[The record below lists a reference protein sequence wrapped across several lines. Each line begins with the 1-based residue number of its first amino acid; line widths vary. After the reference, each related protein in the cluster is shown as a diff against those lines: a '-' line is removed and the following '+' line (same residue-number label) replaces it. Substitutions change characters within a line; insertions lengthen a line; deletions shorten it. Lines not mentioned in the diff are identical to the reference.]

1 MQKEKCLI
9 VSHLNI
15 EDLLTING
23 IVRYYSTKYL
33 TTYILCKRDN
43 LKSVVQIY
51 SDNKSII
58 PIAINTDDYCIPRNH
73 YIYDLYNND
82 NNTDI
87 IKIGVHNDNWYTLKS
102 DLLVGD
108 FPYLFFKTFYQ
119 QLDLDYEIR
128 YEYEKITR
136 NYIEE
141 TEPYNKYCNKY
152 GNEYIFSNVSINSNF
167 NSNLPIF
174 DPQNHN
180 YDNII
185 NYAYIIENAD
195 EIHLTFS
202 SFFIISLFLDLSKV
216 KKKCIYTNII
226 NIKDY
231 HKNIGD
237 WLTIFN

>member
-51 SDNKSII
+51 LDDKSII
-58 PIAINTDDYCIPRNH
+58 PIAINTADYFIPRDH
-73 YIYDLYNND
+73 YIYDLYEND
-82 NNTDI
+82 TDI

-102 DLLVGD
+102 NLVVGD

-119 QLDLDYEIR
+119 QLDLDYKIR
-128 YEYEKITR
+128 YKYEKINR
-136 NYIEE
+136 NHYEE
-141 TEPYNKYCNKY
+141 TELYNKYCNKY
-152 GNEYIFSNVSINSNF
+152 PNQYIFSNVSIDSNF

-174 DPQNHN
+174 DPQSNN
-180 YDNII
+180 YHDNII
-185 NYAYIIENAD
+185 NYAYIIENAY

-216 KKKCIYTNII
+216 KKKCVYTNII

-231 HKNIGD
+231 HKNIDD
-237 WLTIFN
+237 WITVFN